1 MCVRVPVLVRRRMG
15 ALHIDRCLMIYDLRT
30 MRALPPL
37 HVNVE
42 PMLLRCVPITN
53 RIAVVSQVSL
63 ARHSSVTLKLATNVI
78 SQLFE

>member
-1 MCVRVPVLVRRRMG
+1 MVPVHVRNCVNLSVLVRRRMG

-53 RIAVVSQVSL
+53 RIAVVSQVQPS
-63 ARHSSVTLKLATNVI
+63 RPSVALKLAAN
-78 SQLFE
+78 

>member
-1 MCVRVPVLVRRRMG
+1 MLVRRRMG

-53 RIAVVSQVSL
+53 RIAVVSQVTP
-63 ARHSSVTLKLATNVI
+63 ARSSVTLKLATNVI
-78 SQLFE
+78 SIWYLLYLLVP